1 MTSFFHRTTKRRRRY
16 HVVMISTLPERSVAR
31 HLSVLEGWE
40 LVPGKALT
48 FLKVMS
54 TFLRLKSLKR
64 VSEAPLKYRRSRF
77 LCDANATSTKTCPL
91 ARGVLLEQKVQA
103 KKEV

>member
-1 MTSFFHRTTKRRRRY
+1 M
-16 HVVMISTLPERSVAR
+16 
-31 HLSVLEGWE
+31 SVLEGWE

-77 LCDANATSTKTCPL
+77 LCDANATSTETCPL
-91 ARGVLLEQKVQA
+91 ARGVDMTGLNLRLSLCQNVR
-103 KKEV
+103 